1 MKNENIK
8 YNNFLEKIKITK
20 DEIVYLIIVIFFLL
34 TVIVLFFY
42 STNFEITNINKI
54 FYQNNDVNIETLNRD
69 QYSIV
74 EKKLNLPKNI

>member
-54 FYQNNDVNIETLNRD
+54 FYQTNDVNIETLKSD
-69 QYSIV
+69 QYLIV